1 MSGNPLL
8 SHLLLSI
15 RHRAHGEMARVPVPK
30 LLWLESG
37 GEVGHLGTLEP
48 GCILPPSL
56 PANTPGNY
64 ANSLGRT
71 SPGSCLGLDISL
83 ANQHGCNPCPLP

>member
-1 MSGNPLL
+1 MD
-8 SHLLLSI
+8 
-15 RHRAHGEMARVPVPK
+15 RVPVPK
-30 LLWLESG
+30 HLTAVSVTLSETPVATG

-64 ANSLGRT
+64 AKGLGRA
-71 SPGSCLGLDISL
+71 SPGSCLGLDTSL